1 MSYIEPPWYFWLA
14 ALPLYGTPIYVILWA
29 IHRFNVMREAGKAF
43 KGLALAMGAWAGV
56 TILYFVADFVLQPC
70 LENCSRFRTPEG
82 NARAFAL
89 ILIYTLLAAAI
100 VWRLHRY
107 GKGARQA
114 ESSPAA

>member
-1 MSYIEPPWYFWLA
+1 
-14 ALPLYGTPIYVILWA
+14 
-29 IHRFNVMREAGKAF
+29 
-43 KGLALAMGAWAGV
+43 
-56 TILYFVADFVLQPC
+56 

-89 ILIYTLLAAAI
+89 ILIYTVLAAAI